1 MYKEENNNI
10 LHMYMTI
17 YNRISSEKSHMH
29 AKLTLNQTTL
39 YTKTSAG

>member
-1 MYKEENNNI
+1 MSESMYKEEKNNI

-29 AKLTLNQTTL
+29 AKLT
-39 YTKTSAG
+39 